1 MKKDDEKYSF
11 ECECAGP
18 GHCPVYGIRMGE
30 KSYHKCKNDQSW
42 RLHYLDFYKVA
53 KEKLS
58 KEEYDK
64 REKQRETLIANQIEL
79 LKQKAK
85 MKDAERELDEAID
98 KIEEKGITLENYE
111 EKREGLGDLVSD
123 TLSKLGFTEENIEK
137 WSGIRGCGCEKR
149 KKFLNK
155 IMPFRKKE

>member
-1 MKKDDEKYSF
+1 MKKDNEKYSF

-18 GHCPVYGIRMGE
+18 GHCPVYGVRMGE
-30 KSYHKCKNDQSW
+30 HSYHKCKNDQSW
-42 RLHYLDFYKVA
+42 RLHYLDYYNVA

-85 MKDAERELDEAID
+85 MKEYDRI
-98 KIEEKGITLENYE
+98 KY
-111 EKREGLGDLVSD
+111 
-123 TLSKLGFTEENIEK
+123 
-137 WSGIRGCGCEKR
+137 
-149 KKFLNK
+149 
-155 IMPFRKKE
+155 